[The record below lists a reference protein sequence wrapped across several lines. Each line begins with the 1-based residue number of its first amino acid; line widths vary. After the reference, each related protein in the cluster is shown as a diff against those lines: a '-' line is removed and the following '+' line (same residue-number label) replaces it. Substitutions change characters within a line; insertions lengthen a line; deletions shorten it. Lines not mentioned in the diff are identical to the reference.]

1 MPVPN
6 TLPEIS
12 YAQVAPPLVPENR
25 LNFAIVFGCVSQNDT
40 DGVRLWADADAFRA
54 RYGECASSEFA
65 AVHIAA
71 DTQRRTFAFCPMPIA
86 TPGVLR
92 IANETIPMGDTVTT
106 TVNVGSEP
114 LGYYEPRIECVTGGT
129 IGTAGIALKVSRDGG
144 RTNQTVKLGTA
155 NYYEFVGF
163 GMRFDFSAG
172 DMLAGHIIEGWTE
185 APAWDSTGLDDLFA
199 PVTGKMTTW
208 AEKPQIWYFAD
219 DLTYT
224 QMQAVRLK
232 LADWNASIDRY
243 WTRAILNRRLQY
255 HRVTS
260 EGLAINFATDATITR
275 GAGSWIDDG
284 YKIGM
289 HVSIAGAT
297 TPGNNGTKI
306 KLSAVSATTLTFS
319 PSPAFTVE
327 AGVIDLV
334 GFEPLAEYQV
344 NLGAEYDRL
353 DRYCVQLSG
362 GHRYSRPDTL
372 DAADRTL
379 GHVFAA
385 MEIRYPAQ
393 IQPGVAAQKG
403 DAIGGNFGSIFGSA
417 IVNDDLQRI
426 HLDAANASLK
436 LLAQAPFGDTGLLLT
451 RSGPTGS
458 ISLNWVPN
466 SSTDDDQGNPTWV
479 GTRVECL
486 LRALLAQKF
495 AADWMDNIALDDTDK
510 TKFDRDALAFTEA
523 ETRGFIATAMAG
535 VISNADAPSLLTLD
549 AGSTPATGLIW
560 NAELVLFYANREHTI
575 KLRIVTPGVGA

>member
-1 MPVPN
+1 MALPD
-6 TLPEIS
+6 TLPSIT
-12 YAQVAPPLVPENR
+12 YQQVAPPLVPENR
-25 LNFAIVFGCVSQNDT
+25 LNFALVFGVVDQEDT

-54 RYGECASSEFA
+54 RYGECPASEFA
-65 AVHIAA
+65 AVHLAA
-71 DTQRRTFAFCPMPIA
+71 DPQRRAFAFCPMPIA
-86 TPGVLR
+86 TPGVMR
-92 IANETIPMGDTVTT
+92 ISSETIPVGDTVTT

-114 LGYYEPRIECVTGGT
+114 LGYYEPRIECITGGT
-129 IGTAGIALKVSRDGG
+129 IGTAGIVLKVSRDGG

-155 NYYEFVGF
+155 NYYEFTGF

-185 APAWDSTGLDDLFA
+185 APAWDSTGLDA
-199 PVTGKMTTW
+199 AAAKIAVW

-243 WTRAILNRRLQY
+243 WTRAVFNRRLQY
-255 HRVTS
+255 HQVSGT
-260 EGLAINFATDATITR
+260 GLVINFATATTITR
-275 GAGSWIDDG
+275 GAGSWLDDG
-284 YKIGM
+284 YKPGM
-289 HVSIAGAT
+289 HVTIAGAT

-306 KLSAVSATTLTFS
+306 KLSTVTATTLTFS

-327 AGVIDLV
+327 AGTIDLV
-334 GFEPLAEYQV
+334 GFEPLTEYQV
-344 NLGAEYDRL
+344 NLGAEYDKL

-372 DAADRTL
+372 DSADRSL

-403 DAIGGNFGSIFGSA
+403 DAIGGNFGSLFGSA
-417 IVNDDLQRI
+417 IVDDDLRRI
-426 HLDAANASLK
+426 HLDAANPSLK
-436 LLAQAPFGDTGLLLT
+436 LLAEAPFGDSGLLFT

-466 SSTDDDQGNPTWV
+466 SSADDDSGNPTWV
-479 GTRVECL
+479 GTRVECF

-495 AADWMDNIALDDTDK
+495 AADWMDNIALDDTDP
-510 TKFDRDALAFTEA
+510 TKFDRDALVSTEA

-535 VISNADAPSLLTLD
+535 VLSNADAPSLIALD
-549 AGSTPATGLIW
+549 AGSTPATGLTW
-560 NAELVLFYANREHTI
+560 NAELVLFYANRKHTI
-575 KLRIVTPGVGA
+575 KLKIVTPGKGA